1 MYDRG
6 VVRGRQVA
14 ASLAKRGTML
24 DVSRAIAEE
33 IDTLVVTVTAI
44 SRDLWAEYERG
55 VRDGI
60 ELARGGGQKGGQGQ
74 NG

>member
-14 ASLAKRGTML
+14 ASFAKL
-24 DVSRAIAEE
+24 DASRAIAEE

-60 ELARGGGQKGGQGQ
+60 ELARWGGQGQ